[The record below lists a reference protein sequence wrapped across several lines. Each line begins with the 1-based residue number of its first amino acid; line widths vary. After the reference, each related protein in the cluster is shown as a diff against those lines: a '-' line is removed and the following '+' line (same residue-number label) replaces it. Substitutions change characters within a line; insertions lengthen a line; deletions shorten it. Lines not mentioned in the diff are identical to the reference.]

1 MKMGIALLMAGL
13 ALCFGLFGLMIV
25 FVLQA
30 DKEERE
36 RQKEDDESGTEY

>member
-13 ALCFGLFGLMIV
+13 ALFFGLFCLMIV

-36 RQKEDDESGTEY
+36 RQKEDDENGTEH

>member
-1 MKMGIALLMAGL
+1 MGFALLMAGL
-13 ALCFGLFGLMIV
+13 ALFFGLYGLMIV

-36 RQKEDDESGTEY
+36 RQKEDDESGTEH